1 MSSNLVESLIGAV
14 VLAVAAGFLY
24 IAYTTTEV
32 AGGTGYK
39 LEARFDTIGSLG
51 LGADVRIAGIKVG
64 TVTDV
69 DLDLDNVARP
79 AGVRLTVRPD
89 IKLPSDSTAKITSDG
104 LLSDPY
110 VQLQPG
116 GMPEYMQAGDEFY
129 DTQGPIDLFGLISK
143 AVYSGDSGGDGD
155 SDNDSDN

>member
-1 MSSNLVESLIGAV
+1 MNGNLVESLIGAA
-14 VLAVAAGFLY
+14 VLAVAGGFLY

-32 AGGTGYK
+32 AGGAGYP

-51 LGADVRIAGIKVG
+51 LGADVRIAGVKVG
-64 TVTDV
+64 TVTKV

-79 AGVRLTVRPD
+79 AGVRMTVRPD
-89 IKLPSDSTAKITSDG
+89 IRLPSDSTAKITSDG
-104 LLSDPY
+104 LLSDAY

-116 GMPEYMQAGDEFY
+116 GMPDNLEPGDEFY

-143 AVYSGDSGGDGD
+143 AVYSGDSGEEE
-155 SDNDSDN
+155 DNGGN